1 MRHNYIY
8 ILLVIISVLF
18 LSNCKHST
26 PTTDEDLFWMEHQG
40 NFYTQ
45 DIDRAQDNI
54 PLKILLPEYLPG
66 SGQIIPIPQIDGPL
80 KESQD
85 DIERVEINIKYA
97 INTRHDLPA
106 LIIITESNSSYT
118 LGEPELN
125 PD

>member
-54 PLKILLPEYLPG
+54 PLKILYPNIYLEVDR
-66 SGQIIPIPQIDGPL
+66 SYLFL
-80 KESQD
+80 KLMG
-85 DIERVEINIKYA
+85 
-97 INTRHDLPA
+97 H
-106 LIIITESNSSYT
+106 
-118 LGEPELN
+118 
-125 PD
+125 